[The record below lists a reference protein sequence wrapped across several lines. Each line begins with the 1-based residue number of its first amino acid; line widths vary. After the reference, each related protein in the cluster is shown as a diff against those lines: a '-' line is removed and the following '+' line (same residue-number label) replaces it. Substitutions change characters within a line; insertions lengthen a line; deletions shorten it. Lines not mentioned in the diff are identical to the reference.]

1 MTNPSSAF
9 SSGSLSSGEAAARM
23 SPDGGASDGHGSVGS
38 DGHGSVGSDGHG
50 SVGSD
55 GHGSPGSHGH
65 GSPGSH
71 GHGSPGSHG
80 HGSPGSHGHGS
91 PGSHGHGSPGSHGH
105 GSPGILQSSPGSD
118 GHGSPGSH
126 GHGSPGILRGSPGIL
141 RGSPRS
147 PLPGQGKLPPA
158 VRLDID
164 TEFQAVRQQE
174 KEDIKVL
181 NNQFVTLI
189 EKVQS
194 LEQQNKILTTRWNFL
209 KDQDNSHSD
218 SDIKAIYEQYVSKM
232 NQEMKALNYE
242 QENLESELTKVLST
256 MDTFRS
262 KYEDE
267 IRLCSGME
275 FTFME
280 LKKDLDVSTLHR
292 TELEVKLKG
301 LQELLEL
308 KKTIYEQELE
318 ELLTE
323 IKDISVVLG
332 IDSCSRPDLGRI
344 VEDVRAQ
351 YEALALRSWEEAEA
365 LTRRKVPGPCSVL
378 GEAGKDRRDWPG
390 NSWISEDGRDGLALG
405 MEEGQGTIR
414 DQLWM
419 VNPGFCYSGL
429 STLEEP
435 SGDGK
440 CPSSSSKSRNVTGP
454 RSHSQRGWE
463 RAPDLSPGNPGD
475 ARALLSLSP
484 QLTDSSSQSGSFG
497 GHLLDSRREIADLNI
512 RIQKLRSCIVSQKSQ
527 CLYLEE
533 HIREAGEQGEGTL
546 RDAKAKVAGLEEAL
560 QRSREHMAQLVREY
574 QELMNIKLAL
584 DVEILTYRKL
594 VEGEENSMEQ
604 PIPTVISAVHSRPK
618 PLSASTLRNSR
629 LFAQGSGHVEPSRGG
644 PGRAQDVP
652 GTAATRTQ
660 PKFSSGA
667 AGECS

>member
-1 MTNPSSAF
+1 MSRGRGAGSPSP
-9 SSGSLSSGEAAARM
+9 ERR
-23 SPDGGASDGHGSVGS
+23 SPDGGASDGHGSVPCS
-38 DGHGSVGSDGHG
+38 L
-50 SVGSD
+50 
-55 GHGSPGSHGH
+55 PC
-65 GSPGSH
+65 
-71 GHGSPGSHG
+71 
-80 HGSPGSHGHGS
+80 
-91 PGSHGHGSPGSHGH
+91 
-105 GSPGILQSSPGSD
+105 
-118 GHGSPGSH
+118 
-126 GHGSPGILRGSPGIL
+126 
-141 RGSPRS
+141 S
-147 PLPGQGKLPPA
+147 PLSLPGRLPPP

-164 TEFQAVRQQE
+164 TDFQAVRQQE

-218 SDIKAIYEQYVSKM
+218 SDIKAIYEQYMSKM

-242 QENLESELTKVLST
+242 QENLESELAKVLST

-332 IDSCSRPDLGRI
+332 IDGCSRPDLGRI

-365 LTRRKVPGPCSVL
+365 LTRRK
-378 GEAGKDRRDWPG
+378 
-390 NSWISEDGRDGLALG
+390 
-405 MEEGQGTIR
+405 
-414 DQLWM
+414 
-419 VNPGFCYSGL
+419 
-429 STLEEP
+429 
-435 SGDGK
+435 
-440 CPSSSSKSRNVTGP
+440 
-454 RSHSQRGWE
+454 
-463 RAPDLSPGNPGD
+463 
-475 ARALLSLSP
+475 
-484 QLTDSSSQSGSFG
+484 LTDSSSQSGSFG

-527 CLYLEE
+527 VCPGVGSWHRCCLYLEE

-560 QRSREHMAQLVREY
+560 QRSREHMAHLVREY

-594 VEGEENSMEQ
+594 MEGEEN
-604 PIPTVISAVHSRPK
+604 
-618 PLSASTLRNSR
+618 
-629 LFAQGSGHVEPSRGG
+629 
-644 PGRAQDVP
+644 
-652 GTAATRTQ
+652 
-660 PKFSSGA
+660 
-667 AGECS
+667 

>member
-1 MTNPSSAF
+1 MSRGRAAGSPSP
-9 SSGSLSSGEAAARM
+9 ERR
-23 SPDGGASDGHGSVGS
+23 SPDGGASDG
-38 DGHGSVGSDGHG
+38 
-50 SVGSD
+50 
-55 GHGSPGSHGH
+55 PGS
-65 GSPGSH
+65 S
-71 GHGSPGSHG
+71 
-80 HGSPGSHGHGS
+80 
-91 PGSHGHGSPGSHGH
+91 
-105 GSPGILQSSPGSD
+105 
-118 GHGSPGSH
+118 
-126 GHGSPGILRGSPGIL
+126 R
-141 RGSPRS
+141 RCSPRS
-147 PLPGQGKLPPA
+147 AFPGDGRLPGP

-164 TEFQAVRQQE
+164 TDFQAVRQQE

-218 SDIKAIYEQYVSKM
+218 SDIKAIYEQYMSKM

-242 QENLESELTKVLST
+242 QENLESELANVLST
-256 MDTFRS
+256 MDAFRS

-332 IDSCSRPDLGRI
+332 IDSCSQPDLGRI

-365 LTRRKVPGPCSVL
+365 LTRRK
-378 GEAGKDRRDWPG
+378 
-390 NSWISEDGRDGLALG
+390 
-405 MEEGQGTIR
+405 
-414 DQLWM
+414 
-419 VNPGFCYSGL
+419 
-429 STLEEP
+429 
-435 SGDGK
+435 
-440 CPSSSSKSRNVTGP
+440 
-454 RSHSQRGWE
+454 
-463 RAPDLSPGNPGD
+463 
-475 ARALLSLSP
+475 
-484 QLTDSSSQSGSFG
+484 LTDSSSQPGFLG

-512 RIQKLRSCIVSQKSQ
+512 RVQKLRSCIVSQKSQVPSPTLQ

-560 QRSREHMAQLVREY
+560 QRSREHMAHLVREY

-594 VEGEENSMEQ
+594 VEGEEN
-604 PIPTVISAVHSRPK
+604 
-618 PLSASTLRNSR
+618 
-629 LFAQGSGHVEPSRGG
+629 
-644 PGRAQDVP
+644 
-652 GTAATRTQ
+652 
-660 PKFSSGA
+660 
-667 AGECS
+667 

>member
-365 LTRRKVPGPCSVL
+365 LTRRK
-378 GEAGKDRRDWPG
+378 
-390 NSWISEDGRDGLALG
+390 
-405 MEEGQGTIR
+405 
-414 DQLWM
+414 
-419 VNPGFCYSGL
+419 
-429 STLEEP
+429 
-435 SGDGK
+435 
-440 CPSSSSKSRNVTGP
+440 
-454 RSHSQRGWE
+454 
-463 RAPDLSPGNPGD
+463 
-475 ARALLSLSP
+475 
-484 QLTDSSSQSGSFG
+484 LTDSSSQSGSFG

-618 PLSASTLRNSR
+618 PRKCCDPSDPGNGEGWKGFNLSPSPSFCQHPAELTAVCPGLR
-629 LFAQGSGHVEPSRGG
+629 ARGAKPRWPWES
-644 PGRAQDVP
+644 PGRAGDCSHQDPAQVQLRGRRGMFLGERDEHGPKTP
-652 GTAATRTQ
+652 G
-660 PKFSSGA
+660 KLFLLNSSPHPRDEG
-667 AGECS
+667 

>member
-1 MTNPSSAF
+1 MSRGTAAGSPSP
-9 SSGSLSSGEAAARM
+9 ERR
-23 SPDGGASDGHGSVGS
+23 SPDGGASDGPGSVGS
-38 DGHGSVGSDGHG
+38 DGGLGSLGSLRCSPFAPFSADGRI
-50 SVGSD
+50 
-55 GHGSPGSHGH
+55 PG
-65 GSPGSH
+65 P
-71 GHGSPGSHG
+71 
-80 HGSPGSHGHGS
+80 
-91 PGSHGHGSPGSHGH
+91 
-105 GSPGILQSSPGSD
+105 
-118 GHGSPGSH
+118 
-126 GHGSPGILRGSPGIL
+126 
-141 RGSPRS
+141 
-147 PLPGQGKLPPA
+147 

-174 KEDIKVL
+174 KEDIKAL

-209 KDQDNSHSD
+209 KDQDNSHSE
-218 SDIKAIYEQYVSKM
+218 SDIKAIYEQYMSKM

-242 QENLESELTKVLST
+242 QENLESELAKVLST

-365 LTRRKVPGPCSVL
+365 LTRRK
-378 GEAGKDRRDWPG
+378 
-390 NSWISEDGRDGLALG
+390 
-405 MEEGQGTIR
+405 
-414 DQLWM
+414 
-419 VNPGFCYSGL
+419 
-429 STLEEP
+429 
-435 SGDGK
+435 
-440 CPSSSSKSRNVTGP
+440 
-454 RSHSQRGWE
+454 
-463 RAPDLSPGNPGD
+463 
-475 ARALLSLSP
+475 
-484 QLTDSSSQSGSFG
+484 LTDSSSQCGSFG
-497 GHLLDSRREIADLNI
+497 GHLLDGRREIADLNI

-560 QRSREHMAQLVREY
+560 QRSREHMAHLVREY

-594 VEGEENSMEQ
+594 MEGEENSMEQ

-618 PLSASTLRNSR
+618 PLSASTLRNSQ
-629 LFAQGSGHVEPSRGG
+629 LFATESSRSGTRS
-644 PGRAQDVP
+644 PGRALGTLDTGTRPKLSP
-652 GTAATRTQ
+652 GA
-660 PKFSSGA
+660 PE
-667 AGECS
+667 ECS

>member
-1 MTNPSSAF
+1 
-9 SSGSLSSGEAAARM
+9 LCSGEAAASMSPSAASMSPSAERR
-23 SPDGGASDGHGSVGS
+23 SPDGGASDG
-38 DGHGSVGSDGHG
+38 
-50 SVGSD
+50 
-55 GHGSPGSHGH
+55 PGSL
-65 GSPGSH
+65 GSLRC
-71 GHGSPGSHG
+71 SPFSM
-80 HGSPGSHGHGS
+80 
-91 PGSHGHGSPGSHGH
+91 
-105 GSPGILQSSPGSD
+105 D
-118 GHGSPGSH
+118 GR
-126 GHGSPGILRGSPGIL
+126 I
-141 RGSPRS
+141 
-147 PLPGQGKLPPA
+147 PA
-158 VRLDID
+158 PVRLDID

-218 SDIKAIYEQYVSKM
+218 SDIKAIYEQYMSKM

-242 QENLESELTKVLST
+242 QENLESELEKVLST

-262 KYEDE
+262 NTGNGCHKSHCG
-267 IRLCSGME
+267 LMNPSPSMQ
-275 FTFME
+275 
-280 LKKDLDVSTLHR
+280 DLDVSTLHR

-365 LTRRKVPGPCSVL
+365 LTRRK
-378 GEAGKDRRDWPG
+378 
-390 NSWISEDGRDGLALG
+390 
-405 MEEGQGTIR
+405 
-414 DQLWM
+414 
-419 VNPGFCYSGL
+419 
-429 STLEEP
+429 
-435 SGDGK
+435 
-440 CPSSSSKSRNVTGP
+440 
-454 RSHSQRGWE
+454 
-463 RAPDLSPGNPGD
+463 
-475 ARALLSLSP
+475 
-484 QLTDSSSQSGSFG
+484 LTDSSSQCGSFG

-512 RIQKLRSCIVSQKSQ
+512 QIQKLRSCIVSQKSQ

-560 QRSREHMAQLVREY
+560 QRSREHMAHLVRDY

-594 VEGEENSMEQ
+594 MEGEEN
-604 PIPTVISAVHSRPK
+604 
-618 PLSASTLRNSR
+618 
-629 LFAQGSGHVEPSRGG
+629 
-644 PGRAQDVP
+644 
-652 GTAATRTQ
+652 
-660 PKFSSGA
+660 
-667 AGECS
+667 

>member
-1 MTNPSSAF
+1 MTNPCAAF
-9 SSGSLSSGEAAARM
+9 SSGSLCSGEPSARM
-23 SPDGGASDGHGSVGS
+23 SRGRAAGSPTPERRSPDGGASDGPGSVAS
-38 DGHGSVGSDGHG
+38 DGR
-50 SVGSD
+50 
-55 GHGSPGSHGH
+55 GSPGSRRC
-65 GSPGSH
+65 SPY
-71 GHGSPGSHG
+71 
-80 HGSPGSHGHGS
+80 
-91 PGSHGHGSPGSHGH
+91 
-105 GSPGILQSSPGSD
+105 
-118 GHGSPGSH
+118 
-126 GHGSPGILRGSPGIL
+126 
-141 RGSPRS
+141 S
-147 PLPGQGKLPPA
+147 PLSGDGRLPGP

-164 TEFQAVRQQE
+164 TAFQAVRQQE
-174 KEDIKVL
+174 TEDIKVL

-218 SDIKAIYEQYVSKM
+218 SDIKAIYEQYMSKM
-232 NQEMKALNYE
+232 SQEMKALNYE
-242 QENLESELTKVLST
+242 QENLESELAKVLST
-256 MDTFRS
+256 MDAFRS

-365 LTRRKVPGPCSVL
+365 LTRRK
-378 GEAGKDRRDWPG
+378 
-390 NSWISEDGRDGLALG
+390 
-405 MEEGQGTIR
+405 
-414 DQLWM
+414 
-419 VNPGFCYSGL
+419 
-429 STLEEP
+429 
-435 SGDGK
+435 
-440 CPSSSSKSRNVTGP
+440 
-454 RSHSQRGWE
+454 
-463 RAPDLSPGNPGD
+463 
-475 ARALLSLSP
+475 
-484 QLTDSSSQSGSFG
+484 LTDSSPQASSFG

-560 QRSREHMAQLVREY
+560 QRSREHMAHLVREY

-594 VEGEENSMEQ
+594 MEGEESSMEQ
-604 PIPTVISAVHSRPK
+604 PIPTIISAVHSRPK
-618 PLSASTLRNSR
+618 PLSASTLQHSR
-629 LFAQGSGHVEPSRGG
+629 LFARGPGDSEPSAGG
-644 PGRAQDVP
+644 PGTARAGP
-652 GTAATRTQ
+652 GTPDSGTQ
-660 PKFSSGA
+660 PKLSSGA
-667 AGECS
+667 PGECS